1 MDALLVTPAS
11 EADLHLLTSLFKK
24 MKIKSEVVPAPA
36 APARRTRRA
45 APPITEEQR
54 LNPQLPRNRI
64 ERDLVEAIEEMKEVM
79 AGRKQAMSLEEFW
92 KEVHSE

>member
-24 MKIKSEVVPAPA
+24 MKIKSEVVPASA
-36 APARRTRRA
+36 LARRSRRA
-45 APPITEEQR
+45 VPPITEEQR
-54 LNPQLPRNRI
+54 LNPQLPRNRV

>member
-24 MKIKSEVVPAPA
+24 MKIKSEVVPASA
-36 APARRTRRA
+36 SARRTRRA

-54 LNPQLPRNRI
+54 LNPQLPRNRV
-64 ERDLVEAIEEMKEVM
+64 ERDLAEAIAELNEVL